1 MVTLIECCCLTECCI
16 HADPCADPNG
26 LMWTRDSATG
36 NVTYHMYFQSA
47 DPGQSIGSIWGHAH
61 SPDLVHWDRL
71 PRTGMRGSSGGG
83 VSLPADFE
91 PPTELTGAR
100 AIAISSVPMSPS
112 LNPPTGLHLWYS
124 TDEQLLNWTEYRNES
139 SVQPSTN
146 ATCVICPA
154 DVPAAYSPGYIGDN
168 YVWSER
174 RHDGSYEFFV
184 LSGSTRCA
192 DGHPWCS
199 YQGIG
204 GNATAQAF
212 VFRSMDLLHW
222 QLLSDW
228 DFLPKQAAYPAGFP
242 HSGKSQWP
250 AERIDTPDTFPL
262 IDPQTGTEEQVFV
275 WLGSPG
281 CNTHWML
288 GSLNNESKD
297 FTPSSRIGCAD
308 RGAVLCQQS
317 LTIPDGS
324 RVSMGWVEAT
334 GDGWDGAQSLPRV
347 VTLDRFG
354 VAYAPLS
361 GLYMLHQDYHF
372 DHHLTMTAG
381 NITELPGLSSFGASM
396 HVAIELIPSSSSHST
411 ADSPARLHMLHAGN
425 VSHLKQS
432 PSSNHTS
439 VVLSLLGGA
448 CLVELAYVAP
458 DSATCENGIIA
469 NNTDSTNVGVK
480 APVVAQNQSVGPEWC
495 RSLCCAEPDCAAWTF
510 TNPQPGTNGS
520 TWDCWFK
527 GLGSSLF
534 SSACGDG
541 HCYSGLSTP
550 GSWLV
555 TVGGVAL
562 GSVRASSMTT
572 HPRFDAFVDGSIVEV
587 FFAGEVVTQ
596 NFPKARSQ
604 NVSLMVKN
612 ASTRGGGDSVLLR
625 LDAWRMDASVS
636 GPPE

>member
-1 MVTLIECCCLTECCI
+1 
-16 HADPCADPNG
+16 
-26 LMWTRDSATG
+26 
-36 NVTYHMYFQSA
+36 MYFQSS
-47 DPGQSIGSIWGHAH
+47 DPGQSIGSIWGHTH

-83 VSLPADFE
+83 VSLPSDFK
-91 PPTELTGAR
+91 PPPELSGAR

-124 TDEQLLNWTEYRNES
+124 TDDKLLNWTEYRNES
-139 SVQPSTN
+139 SVQPSTHT
-146 ATCVICPA
+146 TCVICPA
-154 DVPAAYSPGYIGDN
+154 DVPAEYSPGYIGDN

-174 RHDGSYEFFV
+174 RSDGTYEFFV

-212 VFRSMDLLHW
+212 VFRSIDLLHW

-228 DFLPKQAAYPAGFP
+228 DFSPKQAAYPAGFA

-262 IDPQTGTEEQVFV
+262 VDPQTGTEQQVFV

-297 FTPSSRIGCAD
+297 FAPSTRIGCAD

-317 LTIPDGS
+317 LTTPDGS
-324 RVSMGWVEAT
+324 RVSIGWVEAT

-354 VAYAPLS
+354 VAYSPLA
-361 GLYMLHQDYHF
+361 GLSVLHRDYHF
-372 DHHLTMTAG
+372 DRHLTLSAG
-381 NITELPGLSSFGASM
+381 KIAELPALSSFGASL
-396 HVAIELIPSSSSHST
+396 HVAIELIPSSSSSSSSLS
-411 ADSPARLHMLHAGN
+411 AVDSP
-425 VSHLKQS
+425 
-432 PSSNHTS
+432 SNHTG

-458 DSATCENGIIA
+458 NAGTCEDGAIA

-480 APVVAQNQSVGPEWC
+480 APMVAQNHSVGPEWC
-495 RSLCCAEPDCAAWTF
+495 RSLCCAKSDCAAWTF

-527 GLGSSLF
+527 GVGSSLV
-534 SSACGDG
+534 SSTCGDG

-550 GSWLV
+550 GSWMV

-562 GSVRASSMTT
+562 GSVRAGSTT
-572 HPRFDAFVDGSIVEV
+572 TPPRFDAFVDGSVVEV

-596 NFPKARSQ
+596 NFPKAQSK
-604 NVSLMVKN
+604 NVSLLSTT
-612 ASTRGGGDSVLLR
+612 ASAVLR
-625 LDAWRMDASVS
+625 LDAWRMNASVF